1 MQRLGT
7 ISLYALSIGV
17 AGYAV
22 LAYTLAPPGTLVH
35 PEMRVVF
42 ESHSTA
48 IRVHVFGAAVAL
60 ALGPFQFSRRLR
72 GRQPRVH
79 RWLGR
84 TYLGIGVLV
93 GGLAGLWMA
102 AFAQG
107 GATARLG
114 FGMLAVAW
122 LATGALAFAAIRR
135 RDTAAHRRWMVR
147 NFALTF
153 AAVTLR
159 LYLPASVA
167 AGIAFEAAYPAI
179 AWLCWVPNLLT
190 AEWLLRRPPRAVP
203 RVA

>member
-1 MQRLGT
+1 MQRPGT

-22 LAYTLAPPGTLVH
+22 LAYTLAPPGALVH
-35 PEMRVVF
+35 PEMRAVF
-42 ESHSTA
+42 ETHSTA
-48 IRVHVFGAAVAL
+48 IRAHVFGAAVAL

-84 TYLGIGVLV
+84 AYLGIGVLV

-107 GATARLG
+107 GTTARLG
-114 FGMLAVAW
+114 FGMLAAAW
-122 LATGALAFAAIRR
+122 LATGALAYAAIRR
-135 RDTAAHRRWMVR
+135 RDTATHRRWMVR

-159 LYLPASVA
+159 LYLPASMSV
-167 AGIAFEAAYPAI
+167 GIPFELAYPAI
-179 AWLCWVPNLLT
+179 AWLCWVPNLVA
-190 AEWLLRRPPRAVP
+190 AEWLLRQPPHAAR